1 MSPLARAQR
10 EQPSIAT
17 SLCGHTKKRTTPAKV
32 GPDYSGVVNDGE
44 DVQRTS
50 PYTVTLFTTWL
61 QQAKRLVHDLLV
73 LAKLQEGLQEKAA
86 DDRKGHEKKQATGMT
101 CAGRGAEMNF
111 DAISTPLPPLLH
123 QATPSS

>member
-1 MSPLARAQR
+1 MPVSRDQAIFCCVASCARAKR
-10 EQPSIAT
+10 AAIDCNG
-17 SLCGHTKKRTTPAKV
+17 LCGHTKKRTTPAKV

-73 LAKLQEGLQEKAA
+73 LAKLQEGLQE
-86 DDRKGHEKKQATGMT
+86 
-101 CAGRGAEMNF
+101 GRGG
-111 DAISTPLPPLLH
+111 PQGP
-123 QATPSS
+123 